1 MYTRQ
6 HWQPKQRYYCQN
18 DARTDRRYPHHNL
31 PVLQEYVA
39 VKSESQEEKERTTA
53 GAVMIFSVCR
63 KQEQNCEASSD
74 VQKNKQRK
82 HPKVLS
88 F

>member
-6 HWQPKQRYYCQN
+6 HGQPEQRYYCQN
-18 DARTDRRYPHHNL
+18 DTRTDRWNPHHNL

-39 VKSESQEEKERTTA
+39 VKAESQAKKERTTA

-63 KQEQNCEASSD
+63 KANTELRD
-74 VQKNKQRK
+74 VFRREKIQTKKA
-82 HPKVLS
+82 P
-88 F
+88 